1 MRRRLLTAAALSLAL
16 TPMLAATTSAATGAA
31 ATGEW
36 QDGTSSSDTV
46 ISCPTQTAGIGT
58 SANTGWMSPTGQVP
72 KVGEKFYLRGYIGL
86 ISLPCSG
93 KVATIPE
100 ILAPP
105 GIEFVDEPVKWAVY
119 KASEGGTLGTGG
131 LDFFNGVNGGY
142 VITQTG
148 DEPFVLRQGEIFE
161 FQFPVRATRPL
172 KGTAT
177 QAPTCL
183 SRRDGSKPCP
193 VAQSG
198 DHLQIAFAVGG
209 HGGDKSYVTPY
220 VPLFAAAAGDSGGPV
235 SISGGPRED
244 SVVATTS
251 AAFTVSAPGAPSCTL
266 DGRARACGNG
276 KVSLSGLA
284 PGSHVFKA
292 SSGGHSASR
301 TWTVPH
307 AARAFKRAG
316 KWSLARSSASYG
328 GQALTSKKKGASA
341 TLSVRG
347 AKRLALV
354 AGMGRGH
361 GTVKVYAGSRLLKTV
376 RLAASRTVSKR
387 VISLGSLGSGWSG
400 KVKVVVASNGKP
412 VRLEGLGVVTR

>member
-1 MRRRLLTAAALSLAL
+1 MRKRIFTAAALSLAL
-16 TPMLAATTSAATGAA
+16 TPMLTATISSAAGP
-31 ATGEW
+31 GEW

-58 SANTGWMSPTGQVP
+58 SANVGWRSPTGQVP

-105 GIEFVDEPVKWAVY
+105 GVEFVDEPVQWAVY
-119 KASEGGTLGTGG
+119 KAAEGGTLGTGG

-148 DEPFVLRQGEIFE
+148 DEPFILRQGEIFE
-161 FQFPVRATRPL
+161 FQFPVKATRPL

-177 QAPTCL
+177 PAPTCL

-193 VAQSG
+193 VASSG

-220 VPLFAAAAGDSGGPV
+220 VPLFAAGAGDSGGPV

-244 SVVATTS
+244 SVVTASSATFS
-251 AAFTVSAPGAPSCTL
+251 LSAPGNPSCTL
-266 DGRARACGNG
+266 DGRPKPCSNG
-276 KVSLSGLA
+276 RLTLSGLA
-284 PGSHVFKA
+284 PGTHVFTAK
-292 SSGGHSASR
+292 SGQHSETR

-307 AARAFKRAG
+307 AARSFKRAG
-316 KWSLARSSASYG
+316 KWSLSRSAAAYG
-328 GQALTSKKKGASA
+328 GQVLTSRKKGA
-341 TLSVRG
+341 TLSLNVRG
-347 AKRLALV
+347 AKRLSLV
-354 AGMGRGH
+354 AGKSRGH

-376 RLAASRTVSKR
+376 KLSAGRTLAKQ
-387 VISLGSLGSGWSG
+387 VISLGSLGSSWTG
-400 KVKVVVASNGKP
+400 KVRVVVASNGKP
-412 VRLEGLGVVTR
+412 VKLEGLGVVTR